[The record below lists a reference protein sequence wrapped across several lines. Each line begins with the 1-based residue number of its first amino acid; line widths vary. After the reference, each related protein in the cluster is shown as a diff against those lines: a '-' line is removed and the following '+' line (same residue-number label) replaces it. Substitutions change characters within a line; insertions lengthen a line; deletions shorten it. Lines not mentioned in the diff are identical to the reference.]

1 VKENAELKEQ
11 QRKYA
16 TFVKVGFIF
25 YIKLQ
30 WLASEKQQYL
40 FKDKISLIAHLS
52 VGIQQ
57 IVAEKTYNYIFRPI
71 V

>member
-1 VKENAELKEQ
+1 MSTIQKVQQKVEELVKENAELKEQ

-30 WLASEKQQYL
+30 
-40 FKDKISLIAHLS
+40 
-52 VGIQQ
+52 
-57 IVAEKTYNYIFRPI
+57 
-71 V
+71 